1 MKSVFFSLRRRNA
14 KFWNFFLRDNTIFTS
29 EAGLGFC
36 SALAVTNKLDNSI
49 VMCVGV
55 LLVTIISC
63 AAVGAL
69 KSFLKLC
76 GFKEPMK
83 SLGDHHRITVY
94 MIVIAAS
101 VTTFSLFAQA
111 YVPQIALDIKA
122 YIGLI
127 ITNCIVLGLVDPF
140 DKSNQNLWSYRKP
153 ILKKSLGYAFALICI
168 SIFRELLGFGTLLNF
183 PVMPEWWPLA
193 TIMVTPVGGFFAVAV
208 WRMGIRP
215 IALNRGV
222 LCCGTP
228 VSFTVEPENAFD
240 SIATK
245 RAALLGGGILIIIG
259 ALAGL
264 GWKGTINVPYHIA
277 FSTVFLNGIVLSNL
291 LGMCPLVNQSRG
303 LSSAWKMGVA
313 VVFVTACATPL
324 NWLLYNYVL
333 IKASSLVT
341 GFVPS
346 FFRFETLFDLMLFIV
361 TIAIFVQV
369 LEKIIAKIAPEVK
382 NSMGIF
388 LPLITVNCVVLGS
401 SLFRVSVSS
410 NLLEALMAGLGDGLH
425 WAMVC
430 VLLAV
435 IRNQALNRV
444 NIRIWDKDTLVILML
459 GIIASLWTIFA
470 QMGGGL

>member
-1 MKSVFFSLRRRNA
+1 MKDLFLLIRWHNA

-63 AAVGAL
+63 AAVWIL

-76 GFKEPMK
+76 GFEKPME

-101 VTTFSLFAQA
+101 VTAFSLFAQA
-111 YVPQIALDIKA
+111 YVPHIALDIKA

-140 DKSNQNLWSYRKP
+140 DKSNQNLWSYRGP
-153 ILKKSLGYAFALICI
+153 ILKKSIGYAFALISI
-168 SIFRELLGFGTLLNF
+168 SILRELLGFGTLLNL
-183 PVMPEWWPLA
+183 PIMPEWWPLA

-208 WRMGIRP
+208 WRMSVRP

-228 VSFTVEPENAFD
+228 VSSVTEPENAFD
-240 SIATK
+240 SITIK
-245 RAALLGGGILIIIG
+245 RAALLGSGILIIIG
-259 ALAGL
+259 VLTGL
-264 GWKGTINVPYHIA
+264 EFSGTIDIPYHIA
-277 FSTVFLNGIVLSNL
+277 FSTLFLNGIVLSNL
-291 LGMCPLVNQSRG
+291 LGICPLVNQSRG

-324 NWLLYNYVL
+324 NWLLYKYVL
-333 IKASSLVT
+333 IKANALVV
-341 GFVPS
+341 GFVPP
-346 FFRFETLFDLMLFIV
+346 FFRFETLFDLMVFIV
-361 TIAIFVQV
+361 TVAIFVQV

-401 SLFRVSVSS
+401 SLFRVPVSS

-430 VLLAV
+430 VLLAIV
-435 IRNQALNRV
+435 RNQAINRV
-444 NIRIWDKDTLVILML
+444 KIRIWDKDTLVILML
-459 GIIASLWTIFA
+459 GIIASIWTIFT
-470 QMGGGL
+470 QIGGEL